1 MKLLKKIGIGVMILL
16 ITLFVSLLI
25 VANFYEDKV
34 KALAV
39 QVLEKNLD
47 CDIYIADIE
56 KDVRLDVYRNFPK
69 ASLGF
74 HHIYTFGKD
83 QAKKDTLL
91 SLEKIDVLFNVMNLF
106 SNDITINEIRF
117 ENGSVHVKEDG
128 VNSNYHVW
136 KTDSTS
142 KESVDFEIEELVVKG
157 VQFKYLDVKTGSTTS
172 TFVDDAEFKLEVLE
186 KSTKV
191 NASGKFSKLNL
202 HAFNKDIRP
211 LNLYVNSE
219 IQVDEGGF
227 HLSESNFSVNGMNVK
242 IDGDWGD
249 TTGKLNYQINDL
261 NYQKLKWIYRF
272 DEEVQASIDQ
282 VSGRLKS
289 KGTVSK
295 KAEVISIN
303 NEFNTDHTSFETD
316 SLSFKDLSFKGRF
329 KIPNLNKSSQSRLDI
344 KELKGVYKGLPVE
357 LDFSLSNSS
366 WLALKGTS
374 QGEVIQLQ
382 EVLKDLNLE
391 ELGGNY
397 KVSFEYSSGLDY
409 LTTKVFDKLKLHGE
423 VKNASLKEKGSP
435 YRLAGFSGNFDLKN
449 GQLNV
454 KDLAGMVNQS
464 DIQLNGSI
472 HHLFDDQMVSLKA
485 DLKSKHIRL
494 EDFMIDDGK
503 GSSEVYIPEKMQ
515 FKLSTHFD
523 KMTYTSFE
531 ATEVSGSLSFRG
543 KQLFFFPLTMKT
555 ADGKMVLRG
564 KLDARNEGRIDFK
577 SNTSLDHIN
586 LQKLFKSLNN
596 FGQDYVTDT
605 HIRGL
610 AKAEIETY
618 IPFDIQLNP
627 NIEKVYLLGNIEV
640 LDGELIDNEMM
651 MELSDFIEISE
662 LKHIKFSK
670 LQNDIRIENQRIY
683 IPEMDIASNAMNV
696 KLSGEQG
703 FDETIDYHFVV
714 KLSEVLSK
722 RAIKKKENSEFG
734 ELENDQS
741 SIRLFLKMTG
751 TLDDPK
757 IKYDRKNM
765 MNTLKKDLIEESKAL
780 KNVIKEEFQSIVKKE
795 KENKEKD
802 KLIQSKPEKT
812 EEQPT
817 IEVEWDDDW

>member
-1 MKLLKKIGIGVMILL
+1 
-16 ITLFVSLLI
+16 
-25 VANFYEDKV
+25 
-34 KALAV
+34 
-39 QVLEKNLD
+39 
-47 CDIYIADIE
+47 
-56 KDVRLDVYRNFPK
+56 
-69 ASLGF
+69 
-74 HHIYTFGKD
+74 
-83 QAKKDTLL
+83 
-91 SLEKIDVLFNVMNLF
+91 
-106 SNDITINEIRF
+106 
-117 ENGSVHVKEDG
+117 
-128 VNSNYHVW
+128 
-136 KTDSTS
+136 
-142 KESVDFEIEELVVKG
+142 
-157 VQFKYLDVKTGSTTS
+157 
-172 TFVDDAEFKLEVLE
+172 
-186 KSTKV
+186 
-191 NASGKFSKLNL
+191 
-202 HAFNKDIRP
+202 
-211 LNLYVNSE
+211 
-219 IQVDEGGF
+219 
-227 HLSESNFSVNGMNVK
+227 
-242 IDGDWGD
+242 
-249 TTGKLNYQINDL
+249 
-261 NYQKLKWIYRF
+261 KWIYRF
-272 DEEVQASIDQ
+272 EEEVQTNIDQ
-282 VSGRLKS
+282 VSGRLKL
-289 KGTVSK
+289 KGIVSK
-295 KAEVISIN
+295 QAEIISIS
-303 NEFNTDHTSFETD
+303 NEFSTDQTTYESD

-329 KIPNLNKSSQSRLDI
+329 QIPNLNKASQSRLDI
-344 KELKGVYKGLPVE
+344 KDFKGVYKGLPVE

-366 WLALKGTS
+366 WLALKGKS
-374 QGEVIQLQ
+374 KGEVANLK

-391 ELGGNY
+391 ELGGTYIVN
-397 KVSFEYSSGLDY
+397 FEYSSGLDY

-423 VKNASLKEKGSP
+423 LENASLREKESP
-435 YRLAGFSGNFDLKN
+435 YQLTGFSGSFDLKK

-454 KDLAGMVNQS
+454 KGLAGMVNQS
-464 DIQLNGSI
+464 DIKLNGAI
-472 HHLFDDQMVSLKA
+472 HHLFDEQMVSLKA

-503 GSSEVYIPEKMQ
+503 GSSEIYIPEKMQ

-543 KQLFFFPLTMKT
+543 KQLFFFPLTMNT

-564 KLDARNEGRIDFK
+564 KLDARNDGRIDFK
-577 SNTSLDHIN
+577 SNTTLENIN

-596 FGQDYVTDT
+596 FGQDYVIDA

-627 NIEKVYLLGNIEV
+627 NIDKVYLLGSIEV
-640 LDGELIDNEMM
+640 VDGELIDNEMM

-662 LKHIKFSK
+662 LKHIKFSRLK
-670 LQNDIRIENQRIY
+670 NDIRIENQRIY

-751 TLDDPK
+751 TLDDPE

-765 MNTLKKDLIEESKAL
+765 MNTLKNELIEESKEL
-780 KNVIKEEFQSIVKKE
+780 KNVIKEEFQSITKKQQE
-795 KENKEKD
+795 HKKND

-812 EEQPT
+812 TEKPT